1 MHNNHTG
8 FYAAKIYTYYSNIL
22 SIAPPLT
29 LLFQSQTFLFRH
41 LYRSLPFLLRYLLNG
56 FPGLSTD
63 ISEHICLLLLV
74 LFCFPFLV
82 LGFRALDKGDSCRL
96 LSSR

>member
-1 MHNNHTG
+1 MLLK
-8 FYAAKIYTYYSNIL
+8 FIL
-22 SIAPPLT
+22 IILIFLVFRHP
-29 LLFQSQTFLFRH
+29 LLFYSSHRPSFFGT
-41 LYRSLPFLLRYLLNG
+41 YRSLPFLLRYLLNG

-82 LGFRALDKGDSCRL
+82 LGFRAVDKGDSCRL